1 MTGQAPATPLPI
13 VVLISGGGT
22 NLQAI
27 LDRAAAGSLPV
38 EVRAVISNRADAAGL
53 ERARAAGV
61 PTEVVRHRDYPDR
74 GAFDAE
80 LARRIDAREPALVVL
95 TGFMRILTDDFVTR
109 YTGRMLNVHPSLLPR
124 HKGLDTHRRALEAG
138 DREHGS
144 SVHFVTPG
152 VDDGPVVIQARVPVR
167 ADDTPEALEAR
178 VRPWEYIILP
188 QAIHLFAEGRLRL
201 EGETVLLDGAPLEAP
216 LAPESTP
223 EGVTG

>member
-1 MTGQAPATPLPI
+1 MTGQEPTAPLPI

-27 LDRAAAGSLPV
+27 LDRAATGTLPV
-38 EVRAVISNRADAAGL
+38 EVRAVISNRPDAGGL

-61 PTEVVRHRDYPDR
+61 PTEIINHRDYADR
-74 GAFDAE
+74 AGFDAE

-95 TGFMRILTDDFVTR
+95 AGFMRVLTDDFVTR

-124 HKGLDTHRRALEAG
+124 HKGLDTHRRAVEAG
-138 DREHGS
+138 DAEHGS

-152 VDDGPVVIQARVPVR
+152 VDDGPVVVQARVPVR
-167 ADDTPEALEAR
+167 ADDTPGTLEAR

-188 QAIHLFAEGRLRL
+188 QAVRLFAEGRLRL
-201 EGETVLLDGAPLEAP
+201 EGETVLLDDAPLEAP
-216 LAPESTP
+216 LPPETTP
-223 EGVTG
+223 DAGAG